1 MAGKDQRGR
10 VVMLRRVVAE
20 TPVRDRRVRATRT
33 RIAETALELFVS
45 QGYAETTFDQIARA
59 AEVGRRTIFRH
70 FATKEA
76 ILFDHLVVRRDAALQ
91 LLRERPPAEPPLV
104 SLHAVLRE
112 LCAQGYDRR
121 ALSQIR
127 AVLATDP
134 QIAGEQFAG
143 GLAFEKHLVTTLQMR
158 HGEQWSLLE
167 LDALTRMALSWL
179 DTACNVYFKE
189 DRPSLVRC
197 FDETV
202 GFCMES
208 VTGDLARSLRRASK
222 PARRAT
228 RAGR

>member
-1 MAGKDQRGR
+1 
-10 VVMLRRVVAE
+10 MLPPVVAE
-20 TPVRDRRVRATRT
+20 TPVRDRRVRATRA
-33 RIAETALELFVS
+33 RIAETALDMFVS
-45 QGYAETTFDQIARA
+45 QGYAETTFDQIANA
-59 AEVGRRTIFRH
+59 AEVGRRTIFRY
-70 FATKEA
+70 FPTKEA

-112 LCAQGYDRR
+112 LCEQGYDRL

-127 AVLATDP
+127 AVLAANP
-134 QIAGEQFAG
+134 LIAGEQFAG
-143 GLAFEKHLVTTLQMR
+143 GLAFERHLVATLQTR

-189 DRPSLVRC
+189 GRRSLVRC

-202 GFCMES
+202 ATCLQS
-208 VTGDLARSLRRASK
+208 VTDDLGRSLRKSSSGK
-222 PARRAT
+222 RRAT
-228 RAGR
+228 RTRR